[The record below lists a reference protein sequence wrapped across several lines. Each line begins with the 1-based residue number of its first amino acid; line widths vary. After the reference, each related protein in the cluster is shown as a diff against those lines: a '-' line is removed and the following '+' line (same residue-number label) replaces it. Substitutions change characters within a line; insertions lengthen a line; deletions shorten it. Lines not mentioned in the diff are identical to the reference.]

1 MQVMHVLCSDVQ
13 DIKWSNDILLFAD
26 NQDMQCVSRACFCM
40 TVMTQTPA
48 CSGADAQQASPA
60 SHLCHDADQPGVIER
75 VGGGLGSA
83 PVVDMT
89 SEGCTSV
96 SIEANGLMRHQG
108 STAWSDN
115 IENINAGMFLAPR
128 HVLNQTNSIL
138 MVLFRQ
144 PFSAAFQRFDAEL
157 E

>member
-1 MQVMHVLCSDVQ
+1 MRVMHVLCADVQ
-13 DIKWSNDILLFAD
+13 GIEWSNDILLFAD

-48 CSGADAQQASPA
+48 CPGADAQQASPS

-75 VGGGLGSA
+75 VGGGLRSA
-83 PVVDMT
+83 PVVDMA
-89 SEGCTSV
+89 SAGSTSV

-115 IENINAGMFLAPR
+115 TENINAGMLLASH

-138 MVLFRQ
+138 MGLFRQ